1 VVRLLEK
8 AYVSQ
13 MFLVME
19 KHDGDEDLCG
29 LDNRSVIPYVHR
41 RIGMLYCCELNL
53 PESLKRALLR
63 FGGRPGLL

>member
-1 VVRLLEK
+1 MTLSPILLQEQSVVVCLLEK

-29 LDNRSVIPYVHR
+29 LDHRSVIPYVHR

-53 PESLKRALLR
+53 PERV
-63 FGGRPGLL
+63 